1 MCIFA
6 FMLYRLLKAIVW
18 TGVRLFYREVK
29 IVNKHYLN
37 FDGPAII
44 IANHP
49 NTIMDAWMMGYAND
63 RRVYF
68 MAKSTFFSSPFKKK
82 ILNALGMIPI
92 NRKSDGAVAGVNNK
106 DSFEACYSLLE
117 KGEILVVFP
126 EGTSYL
132 ERKLR
137 ELKTGTARIAL
148 EVEKRNQGKL
158 GLKIVPIGLNYI
170 DASSYRGKVMVHVG
184 KPFKIDSND
193 LELYATSAGKAA
205 KSLTEEFRVALSRVF
220 VSLEDSEKEKLS
232 EEIAFIID
240 DRKQRGKKGVN
251 QSIRLLQKI
260 SAGLDEMSLT
270 APYKLE
276 EAKQITQELLESIRF
291 LGIRPDWIG
300 RKYRSTMYSR
310 QMVQSVLFL
319 LLTLPVALFGL
330 LHNFI
335 PYYFIGWILP
345 RITRDEEYHA
355 PLAILM
361 GLILYPLIYAGFAVG
376 FSFFG
381 FGFWVLLAYLV
392 ALPLT
397 GIFAHFYAR
406 YWRHIGSKFRFTQIL
421 RKRRQ
426 IFEDLKAKK
435 ARLNS
440 LILGE

>member
-1 MCIFA
+1 
-6 FMLYRLLKAIVW
+6 MLYRLLKAIVW

-68 MAKSTFFSSPFKKK
+68 MAKSTFFSSPLKKK

-92 NRKSDGAVAGVNNK
+92 NRKSEKAVDGVNNK
-106 DSFEACYSLLE
+106 DSFEACYNLLE
-117 KGEILVVFP
+117 RGEILVVFP
-126 EGTSYL
+126 EGTSFL

-158 GLKIVPIGLNYI
+158 GLKIIPIGLNYI

-184 KPFKIDSND
+184 KPFTIDSHD
-193 LELYATSAGKAA
+193 QELYETSAGKAA

-220 VSLEDSEKEKLS
+220 VSLEDNEKEKLA
-232 EEIAFIID
+232 EDIAYLID
-240 DRKQRGKKGVN
+240 DRKQGGKKGVN
-251 QSIRLLQKI
+251 QSIGILQKI
-260 SAGLDEMSLT
+260 SAGLDELSLT

-276 EAKQITQELLESIRF
+276 EVKLLTKDLLESMMV
-291 LGIRPDWIG
+291 LGIRPDWID

-310 QMVQSVLFL
+310 QLIQSILFL
-319 LLTLPVALFGL
+319 LLTLPMALFGL

-335 PYYFIGWILP
+335 PYYFLGWLLP
-345 RITRDEEYHA
+345 RITKDEEYHA
-355 PLAILM
+355 PLAILI
-361 GLILYPLIYAGFAVG
+361 GFVLYPLIYAGFGIG
-376 FSFFG
+376 FSYFG
-381 FGFWVLLAYLV
+381 FGFWALIAYLV
-392 ALPLT
+392 SLPMT
-397 GIFAHFYAR
+397 GVFAHFYAR
-406 YWRHIGSKFRFTQIL
+406 YWRHVGSKFRFTSMV
-421 RKRRQ
+421 RKRKDN
-426 IFEDLKAKK
+426 FVELKEKK
-435 ARLNS
+435 RRLNS

>member
-1 MCIFA
+1 
-6 FMLYRLLKAIVW
+6 MLYRLLKVIVW
-18 TGVRLFYREVK
+18 TGIRLFYREVK
-29 IVNKHYLN
+29 IVNKQYLN

-82 ILNALGMIPI
+82 ILTALGMIPI
-92 NRKSDGAVAGVNNK
+92 NRKSEKAVGGVNNK
-106 DSFEACYSLLE
+106 DSFEACYKLLE
-117 KGEILVVFP
+117 RGDILVVFP
-126 EGTSYL
+126 EGTSYM

-184 KPFKIDSND
+184 KPFSIDSND
-193 LELYATSAGKAA
+193 LELYSTSAGKAA

-220 VSLEDSEKEKLS
+220 VSLEDNEKEKLA
-232 EEIAFIID
+232 EDIAYLID
-240 DRKQRGKKGVN
+240 NRKQGGKKGVN
-251 QSIRLLQKI
+251 QSIGILQKI
-260 SAGLDEMSLT
+260 SAGLDELNLT

-276 EAKQITQELLESIRF
+276 EVKLLTKELLESMKY
-291 LGIRPDWIG
+291 LGIRPDWID

-310 QMVQSVLFL
+310 QLIQSILFL
-319 LLTLPVALFGL
+319 LFTLPMALFGL

-335 PYYFIGWILP
+335 PYYFLGWLLP
-345 RITRDEEYHA
+345 RITKDEEYHA
-355 PLAILM
+355 PLAILI
-361 GLILYPLIYAGFAVG
+361 GFVLYPLVYVG
-376 FSFFG
+376 FGIGFSYFG
-381 FGFWVLLAYLV
+381 FGFWILIAYLV
-392 ALPLT
+392 SLPLT
-397 GIFAHFYAR
+397 GVFAHFYAR
-406 YWRHIGSKFRFTQIL
+406 YWRHIGSKFRFTSMI
-421 RKRRQ
+421 RKRKEN
-426 IFEDLKAKK
+426 FVDLREKK
-435 ARLNS
+435 RRLNA